1 VVRDLTD
8 HLLTHNFRLIDHDG
22 KPTRWGVY
30 GPQDLNHNPSWWLER
45 GLKSLSLLSYLAVAE
60 HVTGDPKYDAAAREL
75 IDRHGYAHNAMH
87 PKVQHG
93 PGSGNQSDD
102 EMAFMCFYGLLRYSR
117 DENLKALIRFSFYRY
132 WINEAPERNP
142 FFNFAYAAHN
152 LEATYTNPFG
162 TISVAPW
169 PGWHQDALDTL
180 RGFPLD
186 RFAWP
191 HRNSHR
197 LDLVPLGPVAAAD
210 PEEPFSD
217 RGRGRLVNGKVLPV
231 ENRHFNHWNTDPWR
245 LDYGGNGG
253 ELAAGTVYLLPY
265 YMGLYHG
272 FIQKP
277 GS

>member
-1 VVRDLTD
+1 
-8 HLLTHNFRLIDHDG
+8 
-22 KPTRWGVY
+22 
-30 GPQDLNHNPSWWLER
+30 
-45 GLKSLSLLSYLAVAE
+45 
-60 HVTGDPKYDAAAREL
+60 
-75 IDRHGYAHNAMH
+75 MH

-117 DENLKALIRFSFYRY
+117 DENLKSLIRFSFFRY
-132 WINEAPERNP
+132 WINEAPEVNP
-142 FFNFAYAAHN
+142 FFNFAYAALN
-152 LEATYTNPFG
+152 LEAIYTNAFG
-162 TISVAPW
+162 SYSISPW
-169 PGWHQDALDTL
+169 TGWHQDAMDTL

-186 RFAWP
+186 RLDWP

-197 LDLVPLGPVAAAD
+197 LDVVALRPVASAD
-210 PEEPFSD
+210 PESARSE
-217 RGRGRLVNGKVLPV
+217 RGRGHRVSGKVLPV

-245 LDYGGNGG
+245 LDYGGSGG

-277 GS
+277 GP